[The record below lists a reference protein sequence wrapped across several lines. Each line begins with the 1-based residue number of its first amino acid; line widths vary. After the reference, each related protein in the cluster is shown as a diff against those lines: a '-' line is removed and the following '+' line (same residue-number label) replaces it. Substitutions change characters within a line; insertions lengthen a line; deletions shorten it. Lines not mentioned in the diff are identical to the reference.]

1 MANLEGK
8 LSSTNSAVVY
18 TKANGYFSALN
29 SKLGE
34 SSIEQLVVKT
44 AYTSKY
50 EIVDELRSILRDE
63 FKTAPPPEVSIEGDF
78 NQLIP
83 LLDTSKPITEIAT
96 IQEDYVKL
104 EDYINTCASSAKGA
118 FNPTIAEPFSSNNLT
133 VYPIPNNTELDVRR
147 YARVLYFETAFNPSQ
162 KNWLIN
168 NAPLYGFVM
177 YEDYA
182 LYYIGFAEIKGLVLS
197 QGVESVVNRFQRT
210 PIPADQINITVSAIQ
225 AAADPIEPS
234 IDKTPSGT
242 MYFSNPSN
250 PLLVVFGG
258 IDVQGKP
265 SGEYMP
271 PYFDGVYDKY
281 NVWIADSNRVN
292 GATSYE
298 EALTY
303 ISEKGSNPPT
313 KTLYCFSGGY
323 NPGAK
328 LISNGKIAD
337 FNKVLLVDIWM
348 KNDDRW
354 PNWVRSNANKTS
366 YFYTSFGSNGSS
378 GDPAPQQDSIIASLG
393 YPTPKSADTAHYVTG
408 GDAHMKTNILAVATL

>member
-83 LLDTSKPITEIAT
+83 LLDTSKPIAEIAT